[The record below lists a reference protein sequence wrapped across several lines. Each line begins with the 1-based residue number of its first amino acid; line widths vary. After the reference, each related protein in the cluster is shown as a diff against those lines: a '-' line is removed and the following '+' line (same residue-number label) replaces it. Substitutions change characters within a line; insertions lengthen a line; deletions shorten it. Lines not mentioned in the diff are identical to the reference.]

1 MCITGVCLL
10 IIPFVAGDIGV
21 FSEVGKYLAIIGAI
35 GLVLTQGRSF
45 KGIPVKLFKGFSSL
59 YGITSYFAD
68 ILSYTRIM
76 ALCLTTGVIAQVINL
91 LGAIA
96 GPILAV
102 VIGVVGHTI
111 NLLINALGA
120 YVHTSRLQYVEFFN
134 KFYEGGGVP
143 LFRLSIKQNIQALIK
158 GDVNME
164 FLNALGNGQFLIS
177 GAAIAAL
184 FAGMGSAKGTSIAG
198 QAAAGV
204 VTEDPSKF
212 GQLLVLQLLPGTQGL
227 YGFIIAFLILSKA
240 GIIGGDAI
248 PTSAQGL
255 QLLMA
260 GLPIGLVGLV
270 SGIAQ
275 GKAAAAGVGIVAK
288 DLKNLVKL

>member
-1 MCITGVCLL
+1 
-10 IIPFVAGDIGV
+10 
-21 FSEVGKYLAIIGAI
+21 
-35 GLVLTQGRSF
+35 
-45 KGIPVKLFKGFSSL
+45 
-59 YGITSYFAD
+59 
-68 ILSYTRIM
+68 
-76 ALCLTTGVIAQVINL
+76 
-91 LGAIA
+91 
-96 GPILAV
+96 
-102 VIGVVGHTI
+102 
-111 NLLINALGA
+111 
-120 YVHTSRLQYVEFFN
+120 
-134 KFYEGGGVP
+134 
-143 LFRLSIKQNIQALIK
+143 
-158 GDVNME
+158 ME
-164 FLNALGNGQFLIS
+164 FLNALGNGQFLAIS

-275 GKAAAAGVGIVAK
+275 GKAAAGVGIVAK
-288 DLKNLVKL
+288 RPEELGKAITFAAIVETYALLGLLVSFLAYNGIAIG

>member
-1 MCITGVCLL
+1 
-10 IIPFVAGDIGV
+10 
-21 FSEVGKYLAIIGAI
+21 
-35 GLVLTQGRSF
+35 
-45 KGIPVKLFKGFSSL
+45 
-59 YGITSYFAD
+59 
-68 ILSYTRIM
+68 
-76 ALCLTTGVIAQVINL
+76 
-91 LGAIA
+91 
-96 GPILAV
+96 
-102 VIGVVGHTI
+102 
-111 NLLINALGA
+111 
-120 YVHTSRLQYVEFFN
+120 
-134 KFYEGGGVP
+134 
-143 LFRLSIKQNIQALIK
+143 
-158 GDVNME
+158 ME
-164 FLNALGNGQFLIS
+164 FLNALGNGQFLAIS

-227 YGFIIAFLILSKA
+227 YGFIIKA

-288 DLKNLVKL
+288 RPEELGKAITFAAIVETYALLGLLVSFLAYNGIAIG